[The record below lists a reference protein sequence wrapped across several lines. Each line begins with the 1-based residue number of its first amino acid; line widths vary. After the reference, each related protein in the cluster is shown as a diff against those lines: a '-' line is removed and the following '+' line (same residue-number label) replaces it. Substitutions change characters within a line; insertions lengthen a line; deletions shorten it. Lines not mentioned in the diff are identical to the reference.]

1 MSRRGLTPGE
11 VGEGRRVFGDS
22 IDWERVRV
30 VEETGWPLALARA
43 VARLQRLPPPAHN
56 AVTLGHR
63 VFFSRRLHTDKTEA
77 AALRRSDLA
86 WLIHELAHVW
96 QFKRLG
102 IGALWDMVRPHLR
115 QGVDPYDYGGAEGL
129 STDGAPKSLSTFTLE
144 QQAEI
149 ARDYYYRL
157 DSGEDTRRWEPLI
170 QPLRR
175 L

>member
-63 VFFSRRLHTDKTEA
+63 VFFSRRLHTDNTEA

-96 QFKRLG
+96 QFERLG
-102 IGALWDMVRPHLR
+102 IGALGQMVRPHLR

>member
-11 VGEGRRVFGDS
+11 VGECQRVFGDS
-22 IDWERVRV
+22 IDWGRVRV
-30 VEETGWPLALARA
+30 VEEAGWPRALASA
-43 VARLQRLPPPAHN
+43 AARLQRRPPPAHN
-56 AVTLGHR
+56 AVTLGYR
-63 VFFSRRLHTDKTEA
+63 VFFSRRLHTDFGEA

-96 QFKRLG
+96 QFERLG
-102 IGALWDMVRPHLR
+102 IGALGQMIRLHLR
-115 QGVDPYDYGGAEGL
+115 PGVDPYDYGGAEGL
-129 STDGAPKSLSTFTLE
+129 STDAAPKSLSAFTLE

-149 ARDYYYRL
+149 ARDYYARL

-175 L
+175 R